1 MRFSEVS
8 DVILE
13 RIVVYEG
20 LIAQIFAA
28 LISGLCTLCSLR
40 MWTRGP
46 SKRSIFALLL
56 LVESIA
62 SLVGDLLDLGNAL
75 AMVARHSTT
84 ADPSCSPWRLT
95 FGIISHCTLTMH
107 LVLGLA
113 RAGIF
118 QPLFISAKLY
128 ATAATGPSSVAR
140 IASARH
146 EKTVRALHMCFGRGW
161 EQIQTD
167 ASAPQVDRVLV
178 ALGYVLEMLRR
189 VLLVALVIGYPIA
202 DTLFHVFGCKM
213 YGDALEDVTPVY
225 DAGVRYWR
233 NVFRFW
239 NLIFLAGGLFL
250 ALYVKVGLHV
260 LKRRKEVHPTV
271 DSAIYAFAY
280 LNRCIRAQFRAVVLI
295 VVSVL
300 ILPQLPLYLGTSV
313 LGFVVRL
320 HFALQIAYFHS
331 LSKLLGH
338 STWLRDLVLGP
349 LSPASAAFLKDSV
362 AHPIRPSLMTV
373 SMSPA
378 AAVDSD
384 MHLAYPRRPINAI
397 KSMSQSGSA
406 QSARSMR
413 ASALAPT
420 SDTAA
425 IIGGA
430 PMAAVMT
437 KSSGVPMA
445 QARTS
450 TSAPPGTGPGT
461 ASEQTNHDAGPDLSR
476 SSVSPRCAAPAIA
489 IEELDEPGPT
499 STPVALLLLRRA
511 GYSTVLFDRGSGHFV
526 FTPASMSTR
535 DSVSGTTWARATMSA
550 LATIGTSSTAD
561 TGGSGTVL
569 GDAGGALNLG
579 VAHALSV
586 ADPACYLNSSMGT
599 DQFFSAGPATP
610 HSHSPT
616 RATSESTP
624 WATLSPVTSHP
635 AVPPGSAASM
645 ATGGVPSM
653 PRGKLTLTLSRAR
666 GNRRSA
672 LLLDVVGTVAGDTS
686 SSAHSRDGSGTVMV
700 AGTPVFLMSAG
711 PSLVDLVCHGGNDA
725 HGGASR
731 ASRGSEQSVGQLS
744 VSQEGQHGMLR
755 TVIFDT
761 VSMIEEE
768 RTLQRQCRD

>member
-1 MRFSEVS
+1 MRLFEVS

-20 LIAQIFAA
+20 LIAQIFAT
-28 LISGLCTLCSLR
+28 LISGLCTLSSLR

-46 SKRSIFALLL
+46 SKRSIFVLLL
-56 LVESIA
+56 LIESIT
-62 SLVGDLLDLGNAL
+62 SLIGDLLDLGNAL

-84 ADPSCSPWRLT
+84 ADPSCGPWRLT

-118 QPLFISAKLY
+118 QPLFIRAKPY
-128 ATAATGPSSVAR
+128 ATAATEPLSEVR
-140 IASARH
+140 IASVRQGKA
-146 EKTVRALHMCFGRGW
+146 VRALHMCFGRGW
-161 EQIQTD
+161 EQVPTD
-167 ASAPQVDRVLV
+167 LSVPQVDRALV

-189 VLLVALVIGYPIA
+189 VLLVALIIGYPIA
-202 DTLFHVFGCKM
+202 DTLFHVFGCKL

-280 LNRCIRAQFRAVVLI
+280 LDRCINAQVRAVALI

-362 AHPIRPSLMTV
+362 AHPIRPSLVTV
-373 SMSPA
+373 SLSPA
-378 AAVDSD
+378 AAAANNEV
-384 MHLAYPRRPINAI
+384 HLAYPRRPISAT
-397 KSMSQSGSA
+397 KSMSHSGSA
-406 QSARSMR
+406 HSARSVG

-420 SDTAA
+420 NVKATMM
-425 IIGGA
+425 GGA
-430 PMAAVMT
+430 
-437 KSSGVPMA
+437 GVG
-445 QARTS
+445 TS
-450 TSAPPGTGPGT
+450 TSASSGPGLNTTT
-461 ASEQTNHDAGPDLSR
+461 AEQRNRDAGPDLGR
-476 SSVSPRCAAPAIA
+476 GSSASPRSAAPTIA
-489 IEELDEPGPT
+489 IQELDEPGPT
-499 STPVALLLLRRA
+499 STPVALHLLFRSA
-511 GYSTVLFDRGSGHFV
+511 GHSTVSFDRGSGHFV
-526 FTPASMSTR
+526 FTPASLSTR
-535 DSVSGTTWARATMSA
+535 DSVSGTIWARATMSA
-550 LATIGTSSTAD
+550 LATIGTSNTTD

-569 GDAGGALNLG
+569 GDARALNLG

-586 ADPACYLNSSMGT
+586 AGPACYLNSSMGT
-599 DQFFSAGPATP
+599 EQFFSAGPATP

-616 RATSESTP
+616 SRATSESTP

-635 AVPPGSAASM
+635 AVPAGSAASM
-645 ATGGVPSM
+645 ATSGVPSM

-672 LLLDVVGTVAGDTS
+672 LLLDVAGTVGDTPP
-686 SSAHSRDGSGTVMV
+686 SAHSRGGSGTVMV
-700 AGTPVFLMSAG
+700 AGTPVILMPAG
-711 PSLVDLVCHGGNDA
+711 PSLVDLVCHGDDA
-725 HGGASR
+725 VHGGASG
-731 ASRGSEQSVGQLS
+731 AGRGSGQSVGQLS
-744 VSQEGQHGMLR
+744 VSQEGQHGVLR

-768 RTLQRQCRD
+768 KALQR

>member
-20 LIAQIFAA
+20 LIAQVFATF
-28 LISGLCTLCSLR
+28 ISCLCTLCSLR

-56 LVESIA
+56 LVESIV
-62 SLVGDLLDLGNAL
+62 SLFGDLLDLGNAL
-75 AMVARHSTT
+75 AMVARRSTT
-84 ADPSCSPWRLT
+84 ADPSCGPWRMA

-118 QPLFISAKLY
+118 QPLFIRAKPYSAVG
-128 ATAATGPSSVAR
+128 TGPSSEAR
-140 IASARH
+140 ITAARH
-146 EKTVRALHMCFGRGW
+146 EKTARAMHMCFGRGW
-161 EQIQTD
+161 EQVQTD

-178 ALGYVLEMLRR
+178 ALGYALELLRR
-189 VLLVALVIGYPIA
+189 MLLVALMMGYPIA
-202 DTLFHVFGCKM
+202 DTLFHVIGCKM

-225 DAGVRYWR
+225 DAGVHYWR

-250 ALYVKVGLHV
+250 ALYVKVGLHA

-271 DSAIYAFAY
+271 DSAIYAHAY
-280 LNRCIRAQFRAVVLI
+280 LRRCIRAQVRAVALI

-313 LGFVVRL
+313 LAFVVRL

-338 STWLRDLVLGP
+338 STWMRDLVLGP

-362 AHPIRPSLMTV
+362 THPIRPSLMAV

-378 AAVDSD
+378 AVADSD
-384 MHLAYPRRPINAI
+384 VLLANPRRPISAT
-397 KSMSQSGSA
+397 KSMSG
-406 QSARSMR
+406 SARSSRSAR
-413 ASALAPT
+413 ASALAPA

-425 IIGGA
+425 MLGGTSLT
-430 PMAAVMT
+430 AVMA
-437 KSSGVPMA
+437 KVGVS
-445 QARTS
+445 TS
-450 TSAPPGTGPGT
+450 TSASPGAGPAT
-461 ASEQTNHDAGPDLSR
+461 EQTNHDAVPDLDGSTA
-476 SSVSPRCAAPAIA
+476 SPRCRAPAIA
-489 IEELDEPGPT
+489 IEELDEPGPA
-499 STPVALLLLRRA
+499 STPVPLLLLRRA
-511 GYSTVLFDRGSGHFV
+511 GHSTVSFDRGSGHV
-526 FTPASMSTR
+526 IFTPASMSTR

-550 LATIGTSSTAD
+550 LATIGTSTD
-561 TGGSGTVL
+561 PGGSGTVL
-569 GDAGGALNLG
+569 GDARGALNLG
-579 VAHALSV
+579 VAHALSL
-586 ADPACYLNSSMGT
+586 AGPACYLNSSIGT

-616 RATSESTP
+616 RATSESIP

-635 AVPPGSAASM
+635 VVPAGSAATM
-645 ATGGVPSM
+645 GGVPSM
-653 PRGKLTLTLSRAR
+653 PRGMHTLTLSRTR
-666 GNRRSA
+666 VNRRSA
-672 LLLDVVGTVAGDTS
+672 LLLDVAGTLGDAPS
-686 SSAHSRDGSGTVMV
+686 CVHRRDGSGTVLV

-711 PSLVDLVCHGGNDA
+711 PSLQDLVCYGADGA
-725 HGGASR
+725 HGGAG
-731 ASRGSEQSVGQLS
+731 ASRSGQSAGQLS
-744 VSQEGQHGMLR
+744 VNQEGQHGMLR
-755 TVIFDT
+755 MVIFDT